1 MRRRAT
7 LDSVTSVGKLV
18 PREPRGEKELSID
31 LDIQEYMKKLDKAA
45 SAPDSSYPS
54 LLWEPLLNDFGD
66 AYLYADLEDSQNVA
80 VRVDPR
86 FTRAN
91 IRRIAHH
98 PKTAAQW
105 LASVNLYDAYSEYL
119 IDKYGSLEAAHEL
132 LLMGE
137 MHDPPLD
144 VPSRP
149 TMKKC
154 PEARLIKNGIIPCF
168 RMSGITEDTVRDRM
182 MELMELCEDEV
193 DTDGEEPDVDK
204 ELQRE
209 MSEHEKDLYQDVMA
223 QYRQLDRV
231 NRLMNGTSYS
241 GSGIMSGTDWVSY
254 YYDAMSRGDYNV
266 DRSRG
271 AEDADSLVATM
282 RRLEDER
289 FTPEELKEFIKKLDG
304 KEKPRLYFD
313 GWNVSSREDQSTLEL
328 YKALAEVGVDWLG
341 VAGSMGKQSRKV
353 IRAEMEAAGI
363 ATQGLTEKEYK
374 KMEKKRR
381 KNVERERRMA
391 ASSRSLEEILR
402 SNRIMMNGGTQRLR
416 DSWEE

>member
-1 MRRRAT
+1 M
-7 LDSVTSVGKLV
+7 SN
-18 PREPRGEKELSID
+18 D
-31 LDIQEYMKKLDKAA
+31 LDIQEYLKTLDKAA

-119 IDKYGSLEAAHEL
+119 IDKYGSLESAHEL

-154 PEARLIKNGIIPCF
+154 PDARLIKNGVIPCF
-168 RMSGITEDTVRDRM
+168 RMSGITEEGVQERM
-182 MELMELCEDEV
+182 TELLELLEDEV
-193 DTDGEEPDVDK
+193 STDGEEPDIEK
-204 ELQRE
+204 ELQRPL
-209 MSEHEKDLYQDVMA
+209 SEKEKELYQDVIE
-223 QYRQLDRV
+223 QYKRLDRV
-231 NRLMNGTSYS
+231 NRLMNGTTYS

-254 YYDAMSRGDYNV
+254 YYNAMSRGDYNV

-271 AEDADSLVATM
+271 AEDADSLVGAM

-313 GWNVSSREDQSTLEL
+313 GWGVSSREDQSTLEL

-341 VAGSMGKQSRKV
+341 VAGNMGKQARKV
-353 IRAEMEAAGI
+353 IRAEMEAAGV
-363 ATQGLTEKEYK
+363 ATQGLTDKEYK
-374 KMEKKRR
+374 KLEKKR
-381 KNVERERRMA
+381 KKQIDRERRMA
-391 ASSRSLEEILR
+391 SASRSLEEVLR
-402 SNRIMMNGGTQRLR
+402 SNRIMMNGGTRRLR
-416 DSWEE
+416 DSWED

>member
-1 MRRRAT
+1 MNDAHRNVSASRTKRRKG
-7 LDSVTSVGKLV
+7 V
-18 PREPRGEKELSID
+18 SIID
-31 LDIQEYMKKLDKAA
+31 TNEYLKKLDRAA
-45 SAPDSSYPS
+45 SAPDSSFPT
-54 LLWEPLLNDFGD
+54 LLWDPLLNDFGD

-119 IDKYGSLEAAHEL
+119 INKYGSLETAHEL

-154 PEARLIKNGIIPCF
+154 PDARLIKNGIIPCF
-168 RMSGITEDTVRDRM
+168 RMSGITEEKVRERM
-182 MELMELCEDEV
+182 FELLELDEDEV
-193 DTDGEEPDVDK
+193 STDGEEPDVEK
-204 ELQRE
+204 ELQRP
-209 MSEHEKDLYQDVMA
+209 MTEKEKELYQDVMS
-223 QYRQLDRV
+223 QYQQLERV
-231 NRLMNGTSYS
+231 NRLMNGTSYA

-254 YYDAMSRGDYNV
+254 YYGAMSRGDYDVN
-266 DRSRG
+266 RSRG
-271 AEDADSLVATM
+271 AEDADSLVASM
-282 RRLEDER
+282 QRLEDER

-313 GWNVSSREDQSTLEL
+313 GWSVSSREDQSTLEL

-341 VAGSMGKQSRKV
+341 VAGNMGKQSRKV

-363 ATQGLTEKEYK
+363 STEGLTEKEYK

-381 KNVERERRMA
+381 KENERKQRMSS
-391 ASSRSLEEILR
+391 ASRTLEEVLR
-402 SNRIMMNGGTQRLR
+402 SNKIMMNGGTSRLR
-416 DSWEE
+416 NSWEE

>member
-1 MRRRAT
+1 
-7 LDSVTSVGKLV
+7 
-18 PREPRGEKELSID
+18 
-31 LDIQEYMKKLDKAA
+31 
-45 SAPDSSYPS
+45 
-54 LLWEPLLNDFGD
+54 
-66 AYLYADLEDSQNVA
+66 
-80 VRVDPR
+80 
-86 FTRAN
+86 
-91 IRRIAHH
+91 
-98 PKTAAQW
+98 
-105 LASVNLYDAYSEYL
+105 
-119 IDKYGSLEAAHEL
+119 
-132 LLMGE
+132 
-137 MHDPPLD
+137 
-144 VPSRP
+144 
-149 TMKKC
+149 
-154 PEARLIKNGIIPCF
+154 
-168 RMSGITEDTVRDRM
+168 
-182 MELMELCEDEV
+182 
-193 DTDGEEPDVDK
+193 
-204 ELQRE
+204 
-209 MSEHEKDLYQDVMA
+209 
-223 QYRQLDRV
+223 
-231 NRLMNGTSYS
+231 
-241 GSGIMSGTDWVSY
+241 MSGTDWVSY